1 MWGFLAFNQFTLE
14 AGFGTGIWA
23 YKKKLNTREEE
34 GLISKVFWIYSI
46 GFSLKTKKRS
56 PANRGASS

>member
-23 YKKKLNTREEE
+23 CKRQLNTREEE
-34 GLISKVFWIYSI
+34 GVISGNLPDLFNQL
-46 GFSLKTKKRS
+46 F
-56 PANRGASS
+56 N